1 MGENKEYIF
10 NTGCP
15 SIDIAKEVLDSTELD
30 FDPFEKYPGVGSKFN
45 YKKEYLVVMQHPVT
59 TEYSKAREQ
68 MTNLLSV
75 IYKLNFPTF
84 WFWPNVDAGADGSS
98 SAIRKFREKNDLNN
112 MYFMK
117 NMASNDFLKLL
128 YNSKVLVGNSS
139 VGIRECSFLGV
150 PVVNIGSRQ
159 FGRQRGRN
167 VIDTGYGPNDISKSI
182 KVQLQ
187 KKKKYQDFIFGKG
200 NSGKKIAEILSKV
213 NLRSHKTLTY

>member
-1 MGENKEYIF
+1 
-10 NTGCP
+10 
-15 SIDIAKEVLDSTELD
+15 
-30 FDPFEKYPGVGSKFN
+30 
-45 YKKEYLVVMQHPVT
+45 
-59 TEYSKAREQ
+59 
-68 MTNLLSV
+68 
-75 IYKLNFPTF
+75 
-84 WFWPNVDAGADGSS
+84 
-98 SAIRKFREKNDLNN
+98 
-112 MYFMK
+112 MK